1 MPVDK
6 QVNIR
11 YEVLNKCFR
20 DLYNEYTIDDLVEEC
35 NEALERHF
43 DKTKTVSKR
52 TVQDDIAPLQE
63 SPYSI
68 AHRAWHR
75 VMSCDVTRNIAH

>member
-11 YEVLNKCFR
+11 YEVLNNCFR

-35 NEALERHF
+35 NKALARHY

-52 TVQDDIAPLQE
+52 TVQDDIARLLRWLQ
-63 SPYSI
+63 I
-68 AHRAWHR
+68 
-75 VMSCDVTRNIAH
+75 VTTLEMTKSL